1 MLTETE
7 VSTLDGAWLEDA
19 SLEGAWL
26 EGASLEA
33 GAGSLC
39 SSLEGAALEVSLLL
53 EEDLLDEALEEA
65 LLEEAGSLEEAKLL
79 MLVLQPEAEK
89 SSPRSKRI
97 GKRFFMPYTINQ
109 KHARIKARLANNVS
123 YSKLKKKSETPMM

>member
-1 MLTETE
+1 MLTATE
-7 VSTLDGAWLEDA
+7 VSALD
-19 SLEGAWL
+19 GAWL
-26 EGASLEA
+26 EGASLD
-33 GAGSLC
+33 GAWLDGASLEVGADSLC
-39 SSLEGAALEVSLLL
+39 SSLEGAALEVPLLL

-65 LLEEAGSLEEAKLL
+65 LPEETGSLEEAKLL

-109 KHARIKARLANNVS
+109 KRARIKARFVGMHSSLTLRPWGL
-123 YSKLKKKSETPMM
+123 YK